1 MAVIGQ
7 NHRCPRKTKEVAPV
21 TGGILHPNVAEE
33 QGGGARMT
41 YGAGRMT
48 GEEMTE
54 VLWDQRINAA
64 GAVVGVI
71 RFTIIFI
78 LIQNS

>member
-1 MAVIGQ
+1 MALVI
-7 NHRCPRKTKEVAPV
+7 V
-21 TGGILHPNVAEE
+21 GILHPNVVEE
-33 QGGGARMT
+33 EGGGERMT

-64 GAVVGVI
+64 GVVVVVI